1 MIDLD
6 NIKAN
11 FEGPNNERFVLACA
25 LQRPDLLIDI
35 RSKLV
40 ESDFLSDNHRS
51 LFSVLNSLY
60 SQGVGD
66 FDLLSVVSEAS
77 ESGLIQTIGGPD
89 YVNALFNMFVNDTNL
104 DVYVGRVLDSSTK
117 YKLYKTTLKLQ
128 EEILANASA
137 TSQKTSNDLISHAE
151 TSVLQVSLD
160 SKRTEDAVDIRVGIR
175 ERLQVLS
182 ENRSDVT
189 GLTCG
194 VPLLDT
200 LLNGFGPNS
209 LTVLAARAKAGKSM
223 MLMNWASHMAYVL
236 KKPILYIDT
245 EMNRDEVQPRIISH
259 LSQVPERR
267 IITGKFI
274 TSERECELIDKAC
287 RVMEG
292 GVEYMHRFLPGFK
305 EDALASLVRKYKARM
320 DIGAFFFDYIKT
332 PDESTLGNTQ
342 EYQRL
347 GFLTAMLKDLAG
359 QLNIPVI
366 TAAQVNREGV
376 GKSRISEN
384 HIGGSDRI
392 IHYCTN
398 LLALSRKTKDEV
410 DKEGGVAQCGTHTLQ
425 ILVSRHSGSFYEGI
439 NMMGNLHKSSFL
451 QAPFQLPNISDFED
465 SQWG

>member
-6 NIKAN
+6 NIRAS
-11 FEGPNNERFVLACA
+11 FEGPSNERFILACA
-25 LQRPDLLIDI
+25 LQRPDSLIDI
-35 RSKLV
+35 RAKLV
-40 ESDFLSDNHRS
+40 EADFLSDNHRA
-51 LFSVLNSLY
+51 LFSVLSKLCTL
-60 SQGVGD
+60 GVAN
-66 FDLLSVVSEAS
+66 FDLLSVVSQATET
-77 ESGLIQTIGGPD
+77 GLLQTIGGAD
-89 YVNALFNMFVNDTNL
+89 YVNALFNTFVNEANL
-104 DVYVGRVLDSSTK
+104 DTYVNRVLDSSTK

-128 EEILANASA
+128 EDIINNASA
-137 TSQKTSNDLISHAE
+137 TSNKNSEDLISSAE
-151 TSVLQVSLD
+151 TSILQVSLD
-160 SKRTEDAVDIRVGIR
+160 SKRTEDAIDIRAGIR
-175 ERLQVLS
+175 ERLQSLAD
-182 ENRSDVT
+182 NTSDIS
-189 GLTCG
+189 GLTTNL
-194 VPLLDT
+194 PLLDS
-200 LLNGFGPNS
+200 LINGLGPNS

-223 MLMNWASHMAYVL
+223 ALMNWASHMAYTL
-236 KKPILYIDT
+236 NKPILYIDT

-267 IITGKFI
+267 ITTGKFI

-292 GVEYMHRFLPGFK
+292 GREYMHRFLPGFR

-320 DIGAFFFDYIKT
+320 DIAAFFFDYIKT
-332 PDESTLGNTQ
+332 PDEATLGNTQ

-398 LLALSRKTKDEV
+398 LLALSRKTKDEIE
-410 DKEGGVAQCGTHTLQ
+410 KEGGIGQCGTHTLQ

-439 NMMGNLHKSSFL
+439 NLIGNLHKSTFS
-451 QAPFQLPNISDFED
+451 QAPLQVPNGSAFED
-465 SQWG
+465 STWA